1 MKKILLFAFA
11 FIALTAS
18 SCSKKEKLSSQI
30 NKQIDSLTHA
40 MSSGVNGDQLKRLS
54 ENVNLFTKNY
64 SKDTLAAKF
73 LFELA
78 RIEQT
83 AEKFDDAI
91 SNFERIEK
99 DFPQSS
105 LVGISIF
112 SEGYIYANKLNDYEK
127 AHTKLDLYIS
137 KYGKAGEKLTQDA
150 QHEIENLG
158 LSDEQEFEKM
168 MAKKDS
174 LDKK

>member
-1 MKKILLFAFA
+1 MVLEMMRQNISAEKEIMREIFILLSQMQNLER
-11 FIALTAS
+11 IS
-18 SCSKKEKLSSQI
+18 S
-30 NKQIDSLTHA
+30 
-40 MSSGVNGDQLKRLS
+40 
-54 ENVNLFTKNY
+54 
-64 SKDTLAAKF
+64 
-73 LFELA
+73 
-78 RIEQT
+78 
-83 AEKFDDAI
+83 
-91 SNFERIEK
+91 FERIEK